1 MPTVQ
6 EILKTSGLIDEVIA
20 GLPKEAVA
28 AFGGILTDA
37 ETKVQTAA
45 QQASEA
51 AELRRQAELDRKDI
65 QKYVDDYS
73 LSLNKQGSLQA
84 KYDAVVAYVDSLKAQ
99 GFDVK
104 LPVDVAPSSE
114 KKPVVPGSPAI
125 GGNAVDEGKI
135 LGRVGNVMSQWLDA
149 NNEHIRLYGVPVPDP
164 STNIAEEAARA
175 RKPVGEYMAEK
186 YKFRERQAAKERE
199 AYDAR
204 VAADVKAKVD
214 EQLRVE
220 AEKRGSNPNLR
231 AGESSRASHV
241 PKLKT
246 EEFHKGDG
254 FQPKRQRESRMLEN
268 LHKDLEAIHS
278 AA

>member
-6 EILKTSGLIDEVIA
+6 ELLKTSGLTDEVIA

-37 ETKVQTAA
+37 ETKVSTAA
-45 QQASEA
+45 QQAAEA

-73 LSLNKQGSLQA
+73 ASLNDQGSLKA

-99 GFDVK
+99 GFDAK
-104 LPVDVAPSSE
+104 LPVDVAPSS
-114 KKPVVPGSPAI
+114 KPIVPGSPAI

-186 YKFRERQAAKERE
+186 YKFRERQAAKEKE
-199 AYDAR
+199 SYDAR
-204 VAADVKAKVD
+204 VAADVKAKVN

-231 AGESSRASHV
+231 SGESSRASHV

>member
-6 EILKTSGLIDEVIA
+6 ELLKTSGLTDEVIA

-37 ETKVQTAA
+37 ETKVSTAA
-45 QQASEA
+45 QQAAEA

-73 LSLNKQGSLQA
+73 ASLNDQGSLKA

>member
-6 EILKTSGLIDEVIA
+6 ELLKTSGLTDEVIA

-73 LSLNKQGSLQA
+73 LSLNNQGSLQA

-104 LPVDVAPSSE
+104 LPVDVASSSE

-186 YKFRERQAAKERE
+186 YKFRERQAAKEKE
-199 AYDAR
+199 SYDAR

-231 AGESSRASHV
+231 SGESSRASHV

>member
-186 YKFRERQAAKERE
+186 YKFRERQAAKEKE
-199 AYDAR
+199 SYDAR